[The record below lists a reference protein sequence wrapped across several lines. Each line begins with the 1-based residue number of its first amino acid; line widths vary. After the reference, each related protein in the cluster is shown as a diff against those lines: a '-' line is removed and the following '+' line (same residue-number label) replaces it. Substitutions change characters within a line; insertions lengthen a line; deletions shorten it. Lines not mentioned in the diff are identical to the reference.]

1 MAFRHSI
8 WKSTATSAKKADDR
22 YTAVISMDSPR
33 IVEGEVVARGRKVAI
48 VAARFNDFIVS
59 SLLKGATASWLE
71 RGGAAEDLLVAR
83 VPGAFELPVVA
94 RKLAASGRY
103 DAIVALGCVIR
114 GDTPHFDYVAG
125 ESAHGLQL
133 ASLET
138 GVPIVFGVLT
148 VETVEQA
155 LERAATTS
163 GNKGG
168 EAMDTALEMAG
179 LMARL

>member
-1 MAFRHSI
+1 
-8 WKSTATSAKKADDR
+8 
-22 YTAVISMDSPR
+22 MDSPR

-48 VAARFNDFIVS
+48 AAARFNDFIVS
-59 SLLKGATASWLE
+59 SLLKGATASWE
-71 RGGAAEDLLVAR
+71 QRGGEAADLLIAR

-94 RKLAASGRY
+94 RKLALTHRY
-103 DAIVALGCVIR
+103 DAVVALGCVIR

-125 ESAHGLQL
+125 ECARGLQL

-138 GVPIVFGVLT
+138 GLPIIFGVLT
-148 VETVEQA
+148 VETVDQA

-168 EAMDTALEMAG
+168 ESMDTALEMIS
-179 LMARL
+179 LMRQL

>member
-1 MAFRHSI
+1 
-8 WKSTATSAKKADDR
+8 
-22 YTAVISMDSPR
+22 MDSPR

-48 VAARFNDFIVS
+48 AAARFNDFIVS
-59 SLLKGATASWLE
+59 SLLKGATAAWTE
-71 RGGAAEDLLVAR
+71 RGGAAGDLLVAR

-94 RKLAASGRY
+94 RKLALTGRY
-103 DAIVALGCVIR
+103 DAVVALGCVIR

-125 ESAHGLQL
+125 ECARGLQL

-138 GVPIVFGVLT
+138 GIPIIFGVLT

-155 LERAATTS
+155 LERAATTA

-168 EAMDTALEMAG
+168 ESMDTALEMIS
-179 LMARL
+179 LMAQL